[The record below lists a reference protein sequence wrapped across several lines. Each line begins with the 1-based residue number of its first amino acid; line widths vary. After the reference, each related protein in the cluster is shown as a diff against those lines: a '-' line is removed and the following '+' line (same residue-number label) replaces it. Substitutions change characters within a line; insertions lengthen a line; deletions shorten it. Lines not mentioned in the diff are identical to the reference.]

1 MPSVVTRQVL
11 NAVLASLLLLAGL
24 APQAPAAQ
32 EPIRLGFLTT
42 KTGPLAAPG
51 KEMENGIL
59 LFLEE
64 HHNSLAGRK
73 VELTSLDTATQ
84 PAVTLTKTRELVER
98 TKAHVIIGPLAAF
111 EAYAIIQY
119 VNDNKIPVISPS
131 AAADDLTQRK
141 ATPYFLRA
149 ASTSS
154 QPMHPFGTYAA
165 KTLGYKRIAT
175 IADDFAF
182 GHELVAGFQRT
193 FEDAGGQ
200 IVQKLWPPLGTVDFG
215 PYMGQLKK
223 DVDAVFAGFAGI
235 GGVRFAKAFQEYGL
249 RGKMAYL
256 AGQVAVDEA
265 LLRNMG
271 DEALGALSAAH
282 YSAALAIPGN
292 QRFVQAYRQKFGQ
305 DPGYYPE
312 GAYTAGLMLKQAL
325 EKVGGRIEDREAFL
339 KALREVTL
347 GETPGGPL
355 RLDRFGQPVHNIYV
369 RKVER
374 RDGRL
379 QNVVIHTF
387 ETVGQFYTYNEAE
400 YLKAPPY
407 GRDYPPC
414 KHC

>member
-1 MPSVVTRQVL
+1 MRIRTHQVVMAFAA
-11 NAVLASLLLLAGL
+11 AVLALGALAG
-24 APQAPAAQ
+24 PAPAAQ
-32 EPIRLGFLTT
+32 EPIRLGFLTV
-42 KTGPLAAPG
+42 KTGALAAPG

-64 HHNSLAGRK
+64 NNYTLAGRK
-73 VELTSLDTATQ
+73 VELTSLDTATK
-84 PAVTLTKTRELVER
+84 PDIALTKARELVER
-98 TKAHVIIGPLAAF
+98 TKAHLIIGPVAAF

-119 VNDNKIPVISPS
+119 LNDNKVPLISPS

-141 ATPYFLRA
+141 ASTYFLRA

-154 QPMHPFGTYAA
+154 QPTHTLGTYAA
-165 KTLGYKRIAT
+165 KTLGYKRIVT

-182 GHELVAGFQRT
+182 GHEAVAGFHRT

-223 DVDAVFAGFAGI
+223 DVDAVFGGFAGI

-249 RGKMAYL
+249 RGKIAYL
-256 AGQVAVDEA
+256 GGSVALDEA

-271 DEALGALSAAH
+271 DEVIGAISAAH
-282 YSAALAIPGN
+282 YSAALQIPAN
-292 QRFVQAYRQKFGQ
+292 QRFASAYRQKFGQ

-312 GAYTAGLMLKQAL
+312 GAYTAGLMLKVAL
-325 EKVGGRIEDREAFL
+325 EKVGGRIEDRDAFL
-339 KALREVTL
+339 KALREVSL
-347 GETPGGPL
+347 SETPGGPL

-387 ETVGQFYTYNEAE
+387 ENVSQFYTYNEAE

>member
-1 MPSVVTRQVL
+1 MRMPIRQFL
-11 NAVLASLLLLAGL
+11 GASLALLATLGVL
-24 APQAPAAQ
+24 SIPAGAG
-32 EPIRLGFLTT
+32 EPIRLGFLTI
-42 KTGPLAAPG
+42 KTGALAAPG

-64 HHNSLAGRK
+64 NNQTLAGRK
-73 VELTSLDTATQ
+73 VELTSLDTTGT
-84 PAVTLTKTRELVER
+84 PAVSLTKTRELVER
-98 TKAHVIIGPLAAF
+98 NKVHIIIGPLAAF

-119 VNDNKIPVISPS
+119 VNDNKTPVISPS

-141 ATPYFLRA
+141 ASTYFVRA

-182 GHELVAGFQRT
+182 GHELVAGFQRA

-200 IVQKLWPPLGTVDFG
+200 VVQKLWPPLGTVDFG

-223 DVDAVFAGFAGI
+223 DVDAVFGGFAGI

-249 RGKMAYL
+249 KGKMAYL

-282 YSAALAIPGN
+282 YSAALQIPTN
-292 QRFVQAYRQKFGQ
+292 QRFVQGYRQKFGQ
-305 DPGYYPE
+305 DPGYYPA
-312 GAYTAGLMLKQAL
+312 GAYVAGQMLKQAL
-325 EKVGGRIEDREAFL
+325 AKVGGRIEDRDAFL
-339 KALREVTL
+339 KALREVTVPD
-347 GETPGGPL
+347 TPAGPL
-355 RLDRFGQPVHNIYV
+355 RLDKYGQPAQNIYV

-374 RDGRL
+374 KDGRL
-379 QNVVIHTF
+379 QNTVIHTF
-387 ETVGQFYTYNEAE
+387 ENVGQFYTYNEAD
-400 YLKAPPY
+400 YMKAPPY
-407 GRDYPPC
+407 GREYPPC
-414 KHC
+414 RHCQ

>member
-1 MPSVVTRQVL
+1 MYLPLRRIIQAIFA
-11 NAVLASLLLLAGL
+11 AVLLIGAIAAQAG
-24 APQAPAAQ
+24 AAQ

-42 KTGPLAAPG
+42 KTGALAAPG

-64 HHNSLAGRK
+64 QNQTLAGRK

-98 TKAHVIIGPLAAF
+98 NKVHVIIGPLAAF

-119 VNDNKIPVISPS
+119 VNDSKVPLISPS

-141 ATPYFLRA
+141 ASTYFFRA

-182 GHELVAGFQRT
+182 GHELVAGFQRA
-193 FEDAGGQ
+193 FEEAGGQ
-200 IVQKLWPPLGTVDFG
+200 VVQKLWPPLGTVDFG

-223 DVDAVFAGFAGI
+223 DLDAVFAGFAGI

-249 RGKMAYL
+249 RGKMGYL
-256 AGQVAVDEA
+256 GGQVAVDEA

-271 DEALGALSAAH
+271 DEALGVISAAH
-282 YSAALAIPGN
+282 YSAALAIPAN
-292 QRFVQAYRQKFGQ
+292 QKFAQAYRQKFGQ

-325 EKVGGRIEDREAFL
+325 EKVGGKIEDREGFL
-339 KALREVTL
+339 KALRGVSL
-347 GETPGGPL
+347 AETPAGPV
-355 RLDRFGQPVHNIYV
+355 RLDKYGQPVHNIYV

-374 RDGRL
+374 KDGRL
-379 QNVVIHTF
+379 QNTVIHTF
-387 ETVGQFYTYNEAE
+387 ESVSQFSTYNEAE
-400 YLKAPPY
+400 YLKAQPY
-407 GRDYPPC
+407 ARDYPPC